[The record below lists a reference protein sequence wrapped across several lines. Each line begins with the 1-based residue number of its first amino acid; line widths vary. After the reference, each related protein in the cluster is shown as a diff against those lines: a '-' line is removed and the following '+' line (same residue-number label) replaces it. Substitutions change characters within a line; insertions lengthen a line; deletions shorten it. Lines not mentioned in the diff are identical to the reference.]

1 MLFSLRYH
9 IIPYSLYFFNL
20 PFYPLSEKRCTFA
33 AQFMKDKIKDWIIQK
48 HDKRKQRT
56 SIGFYKMEKN
66 EKVNSV
72 QEIAADKNKE

>member
-1 MLFSLRYH
+1 
-9 IIPYSLYFFNL
+9 
-20 PFYPLSEKRCTFA
+20 
-33 AQFMKDKIKDWIIQK
+33 MKDKIKDWIIQK

-72 QEIAADKNKE
+72 QEIAADKNKDYSADADRVKEVYKAVSYTHLTLPTILLV

>member
-1 MLFSLRYH
+1 
-9 IIPYSLYFFNL
+9 
-20 PFYPLSEKRCTFA
+20 
-33 AQFMKDKIKDWIIQK
+33 MKDKIKDWMIQK

-72 QEIAADKNKE
+72 QEIAADKNKDHSADVDRVKEVYKVTIAKREKHGIL

>member
-1 MLFSLRYH
+1 
-9 IIPYSLYFFNL
+9 
-20 PFYPLSEKRCTFA
+20 
-33 AQFMKDKIKDWIIQK
+33 MKDKIKDWMIQK

-72 QEIAADKNKE
+72 QEIAADKNKKKNYGIRQITELKISSRNR